1 MSTEEQQ
8 PKVLHA
14 AMLASAILAGCATLA
29 APTNSEQRLTAY
41 LAKAQS
47 QVDECVATARR
58 MLRPPPGL
66 RADRADGEDLCGEP
80 KEEVEALFD
89 DAERAVR
96 LERGTHMY
104 LSLYHERWSALMR
117 GVQREEVATEG
128 QLLQQERAL
137 EAESTALETIARKLS
152 PSFGIRPIA
161 RGFSSR

>member
-8 PKVLHA
+8 PKVLYA
-14 AMLASAILAGCATLA
+14 AMLASAILTGCATLA
-29 APTNSEQRLTAY
+29 APSDSQQRLTAY

-58 MLRPPPGL
+58 MSWPPPGL
-66 RADRADGEDLCGEP
+66 RADRADGRDLCGGP
-80 KEEVEALFD
+80 KPEVEALFD

-96 LERGTHMY
+96 LQRGTHMY

-117 GVQREEVATEG
+117 GMQREEVATEG

-137 EAESTALETIARKLS
+137 EAESTALETIVRKLS